1 MNERELVMIR
11 IQKRDEYLL
20 KKIGEYGILNNRT
33 IDKIYGGALQYPVR
47 RRKKLADE
55 KYIVKNNKY
64 CSLGANGRRYLEE
77 ELGIENIREVASN
90 KYIRTR
96 IGKVAEILMAL
107 EKMYYTYP
115 SWKLKDRDVV
125 SERKDKYYGKIVSR
139 ISGKSYFIYNLGKI
153 DSTKYVSRAISLKK
167 RYIQEVRQEIMNKAA
182 NGKIERVILL
192 AEDKTVMKLY
202 NESLMSLNVKEQL
215 IIPWQEAGFNLI
227 RKIGSENIEEKV
239 VRYLYKDYDD
249 PDWAYA
255 DYTTSDGQVVVL
267 VANDGEKIV
276 KVKQSKIIN
285 RYNRTN
291 KFKLVVVC
299 LESQYVKF
307 EKEFKEFSNVRIRT
321 VPDGIL

>member
-33 IDKIYGGALQYPVR
+33 IDKIYEGAVQYPVR

-64 CSLGANGRRYLEE
+64 CSLGVNGKRYLEE
-77 ELGIENIREVASN
+77 ELGVENIREVSSS

-96 IGKVAEILMAL
+96 IGKVSEILMAL
-107 EKMYYTYP
+107 EKTYYTYP
-115 SWKLKDRDVV
+115 SWKLKDRDIV
-125 SERKDKYYGKIVSR
+125 SERKDKYYGKIVSKT
-139 ISGKSYFIYNLGKI
+139 SGKSYFIYNLGKI

-167 RYIQEVRQEIMNKAA
+167 RYIQEVRQEIINKAA

-192 AEDKTVMKLY
+192 AEDKMVMDLY
-202 NESLMSLNVKEQL
+202 NESLMSLNIKEQL

-227 RKIGSENIEEKV
+227 GKIGNENIEEKV
-239 VRYLYKDYDD
+239 VRYLYENNYDT

-255 DYTTSDGQVVVL
+255 DYTTSEGQVVVL
-267 VANDGEKIV
+267 VTNDGEKIV
-276 KVKQSKIIN
+276 KVKQSEIIN
-285 RYNRTN
+285 HYNRTG
-291 KFKLVVVC
+291 KFKMVVVC
-299 LESQYVKF
+299 LESQYGKF
-307 EKEFKEFSNVRIRT
+307 EKEFSDVKIRT
-321 VPDGIL
+321 IPDDIL